1 MDVIREHLMYK
12 NTPLTICMAKI
23 PPQEQ
28 YEVIRIL
35 LESKTDKVTFCT
47 HDATNKYIELILKQ
61 LNVSFTQCWKEDIIR
76 PLFDLHKACM
86 DFSQ

>member
-12 NTPLTICMAKI
+12 NTPLTICMSKI

-35 LESKTDKVTFCT
+35 LESKTEQVSFCT
-47 HDATNKYIELILKQ
+47 HDSTNAYIDTILKK
-61 LNVSFTQCWKEDIIR
+61 LNVKFAQCWKEELLL
-76 PLFDLHKACM
+76 PLFDLHTGCR
-86 DFSQ
+86 DYSQ